1 MNTKNL
7 VTLKTILETGSFQK
21 AADKLNFTQSTITFQ
36 IQQLEEELGICLF
49 EKIGRRM
56 VLTQEGRRILPEID
70 RILEGVEKIKNYGKD
85 ASELTG
91 VLRMAI
97 PDSILIYRMQPFIMA
112 FMHEAPKVQ
121 LIVNSIPSEDI
132 NQALV
137 EGTVDLGINCEKD
150 RYPDTVEH
158 KNLGNYQVMLI
169 ASATADQQHLD
180 FINPH
185 QKKEFSLICNEPKGY
200 YQMKFDE
207 YLKKKD
213 IIMNP
218 YMKVQS
224 IEAVKQCVQSN
235 LGVAVV
241 PGYSVEK
248 EIKEGTLIQVRTEL
262 DERVYN
268 GICLYNKNKW
278 ISPQMKLALELLEKY
293 HA

>member
-1 MNTKNL
+1 M
-7 VTLKTILETGSFQK
+7 
-21 AADKLNFTQSTITFQ
+21 
-36 IQQLEEELGICLF
+36 
-49 EKIGRRM
+49 
-56 VLTQEGRRILPEID
+56 PEID